1 MFNAIDEIKR
11 QYIYTVQ
18 PIKLFETTNS
28 KATQKNLFETTN
40 NQSSKQNA
48 YNLLHPNISNSN
60 KGNKLDTLF

>member
-1 MFNAIDEIKR
+1 MFSAIDEIKR

-18 PIKLFETTNS
+18 PVKLFETNNS
-28 KATQKNLFETTN
+28 KATQTNLFETN
-40 NQSSKQNA
+40 SQLANQNT